1 MLRQVVIGSISNN
14 LNALCQSAI
23 LCIMWLT
30 GSSGVLQ
37 VLFASDASKDSQVH
51 ALRMQAG

>member
-14 LNALCQSAI
+14 LNALCQSAF